1 MFALNGM
8 GRGEG
13 AMLNGTMWQMG
24 HVSILLANL
33 DESSRRRNLE
43 LPLPTQ
49 ERAYL
54 SDRLQFGHVCLKEN
68 SVDGT
73 TAESHVISEQ
83 SAIVSHDHLCPQDN
97 ANAAVLLFFRR
108 YEAPS
113 LRLG

>member
-1 MFALNGM
+1 MYDGNMASLSKPID
-8 GRGEG
+8 R
-13 AMLNGTMWQMG
+13 L
-24 HVSILLANL
+24 HILLANL

-113 LRLG
+113 LRLGDR